1 VEQSTVFGLIGP
13 SESGKRTLLN
23 ILAGREKPTPS
34 EAPIGVES
42 RHVSLCKPENSRKWY
57 QRFGRRSDH
66 KSNAI
71 DGLEA
76 TLKKAQDILLLDD
89 PLFGI
94 DREVRDKYLIRIK
107 RLAAEKQLTVIY
119 ATTDFETAA
128 MVSARAAVLAD
139 SYIHQTGTPQELY
152 ECPISTIVAR
162 ATGRCNIFSA
172 RRLTST
178 KFDIPEFQTI
188 DGEHR
193 IFAERSDIAKL
204 GAINRN
210 VSLAIRPE
218 NISMSFGASFPED
231 NLLKAIVRRVEFL
244 GPFTQVELDAN
255 GLVLNATVFRLVGL
269 GVGQECMI
277 GLPPDR
283 IKVLKD

>member
-1 VEQSTVFGLIGP
+1 
-13 SESGKRTLLN
+13 
-23 ILAGREKPTPS
+23 
-34 EAPIGVES
+34 
-42 RHVSLCKPENSRKWY
+42 
-57 QRFGRRSDH
+57 
-66 KSNAI
+66 
-71 DGLEA
+71 
-76 TLKKAQDILLLDD
+76 
-89 PLFGI
+89 
-94 DREVRDKYLIRIK
+94 
-107 RLAAEKQLTVIY
+107 
-119 ATTDFETAA
+119 
-128 MVSARAAVLAD
+128 M
-139 SYIHQTGTPQELY
+139 
-152 ECPISTIVAR
+152 STIVAR